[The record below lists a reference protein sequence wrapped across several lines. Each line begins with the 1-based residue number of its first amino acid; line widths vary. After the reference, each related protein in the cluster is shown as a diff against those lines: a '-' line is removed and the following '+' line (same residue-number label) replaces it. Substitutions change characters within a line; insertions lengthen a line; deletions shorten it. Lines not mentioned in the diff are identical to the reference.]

1 MSKAKPILMTVQL
14 LHAVSVLQ
22 GGKEKLLEA
31 GGSVALPEDTAAEL
45 VAAGAARYTPIAA
58 LVPAPAPKFDG
69 PVGDTTPPGT
79 GDLLES

>member
-1 MSKAKPILMTVQL
+1 MSKTKPTLMTVQL
-14 LHAVSVLQ
+14 QHAVSVLQ

-45 VAAGAARYTPIAA
+45 VAAGAARYTTIAA

-69 PVGDTTPPGT
+69 QGGDTPPGT